1 MISFSNEFAFLLLL
15 FLYTILRTVRI
26 ADFAVTESGVLTIVL
41 VQGWLVTS
49 AQSVHI
55 VICQ

>member
-1 MISFSNEFAFLLLL
+1 MISIGNEFSFLL

-26 ADFAVTESGVLTIVL
+26 ADFGVTESGVLTIVL

-49 AQSVHI
+49 ASLSI
-55 VICQ
+55 L